1 MKDLLAYSD
10 GKNDLIGISEII
22 NQPVD
27 ILIPII
33 DKMVANNLLKAV
45 EKWKT

>member
-10 GKNDLIGISEII
+10 GRNDLIGISEII

-27 ILIPII
+27 VLIPII
-33 DKMVANNLLKAV
+33 NKMMDNNLLEAL
-45 EKWKT
+45 EQ